1 VSTSRGGGGYRG
13 PVDVAVDAPLQ
24 RVIDYYEVAGP
35 DYEAW
40 SPEFN
45 MHFGY
50 YRWGMNPWRLAPML
64 EQMNAEVL
72 ARLGLPDGP
81 VRVLDMGCGLGEAAR
96 YVARRR
102 ADAEVTALTI
112 APSQAQRG
120 NRMTASAGLTRRVQ
134 IFHADYTRAP
144 VASGSQDGAYAIESF
159 CHARGP
165 GRAACVRELRRVL
178 RAGGRFVVADG
189 FMKHGGRL
197 PRWLNHVRRKV
208 CEGWAIEAFAE
219 LPAFVATLHEHGF
232 ADITVEEVFWPLAPS
247 AAHVPATAVKF
258 LLRERG
264 SGPLDALRLGNAL
277 APVYGLALGLARRH
291 FAYHLVSGRAT

>member
-1 VSTSRGGGGYRG
+1 M
-13 PVDVAVDAPLQ
+13 DAAVDAPLQ
-24 RVIDYYEVAGP
+24 RVVDYYEVAGP
-35 DYEAW
+35 DYAAW

-50 YRWGMNPWRLAPML
+50 YRRGMNPWRLAPML

-120 NRMTASAGLTRRVQ
+120 NRMTAAAGLARRVS
-134 IFHADYTRAP
+134 IVHADYTRSP

-165 GRAACVRELRRVL
+165 GREACVRELRRVL
-178 RAGGRFVVADG
+178 RPGGRFVVADG

-197 PRWLNHVRRKV
+197 PGWLSHVRRKV

-232 ADITVEEVFWPLAPS
+232 VDVAIEEVFWPLAPS
-247 AAHVPATAVKF
+247 AAHVPATAARF
-258 LLRERG
+258 LLRERRR
-264 SGPLDALRLGNAL
+264 GPLDALRLGNAL

-291 FAYHLVSGRAT
+291 FAYHIVSGRAT

>member
-1 VSTSRGGGGYRG
+1 
-13 PVDVAVDAPLQ
+13 VDVAVDAPLQ
-24 RVIDYYEVAGP
+24 RVVDYYEVASL
-35 DYEAW
+35 DYGAW

-81 VRVLDMGCGLGEAAR
+81 VRVLDMGCGLGEVAR

-120 NRMTASAGLTRRVQ
+120 ERMTAAAGLARRVS
-134 IFHADYTRAP
+134 IFHADYTRSP
-144 VASGSQDGAYAIESF
+144 VDAGSQDGAYAIESF
-159 CHARGP
+159 CHARGA
-165 GRAACVRELRRVL
+165 GRPACVRELRRVL
-178 RAGGRFVVADG
+178 RPGGRFVVADG

-197 PRWLNHVRRKV
+197 PGWLTRVRRKV

-219 LPAFVATLHEHGF
+219 LPAFVATLQEHGF
-232 ADITVEEVFWPLAPS
+232 ADIAVEEVFWPLAPS
-247 AAHVPATAVKF
+247 AAHVPMTAAKF
-258 LLRERG
+258 LLREGRRG
-264 SGPLDALRLGNAL
+264 LGELRLGNAL

-291 FAYHLVSGRAT
+291 FAYHIVSGRAA